1 MTATTQGAL
10 PRIGLVL
17 GDMTGIGPEI
27 AARVLAHPRVT
38 SDALLILADAVR
50 EYAAW
55 PGLVPSVRDDTRLL
69 ADYLAAAAPAR
80 ADVPLFPTGDAP

>member
-1 MTATTQGAL
+1 
-10 PRIGLVL
+10 
-17 GDMTGIGPEI
+17 MTGLFIIRDTVNRVAPRAPVSLSEI